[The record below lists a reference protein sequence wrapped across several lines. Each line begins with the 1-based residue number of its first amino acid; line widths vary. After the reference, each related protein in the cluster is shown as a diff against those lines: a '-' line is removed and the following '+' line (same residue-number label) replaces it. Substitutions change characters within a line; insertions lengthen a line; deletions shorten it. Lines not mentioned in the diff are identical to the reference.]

1 MTLFADAPGRPA
13 ELARRDARSRAFDF
27 CRVRAAERQ
36 AQYILAQQGARFE
49 KTSASAVARGV
60 FVGQRD
66 DLIRA
71 RTQNIFIPEPA
82 KVNCLLRGARI
93 FRLERVRRSAV
104 RYPAVE
110 RGRIY
115 AVERSGIG

>member
-1 MTLFADAPGRPA
+1 MTLFADAPGRLA

-49 KTSASAVARGV
+49 KTPASAVARGV

-71 RTQNIFIPEPA
+71 RTQNIFIPE
-82 KVNCLLRGARI
+82 
-93 FRLERVRRSAV
+93 SA
-104 RYPAVE
+104 
-110 RGRIY
+110 
-115 AVERSGIG
+115 